1 MKTTNTKYIGDFKIE
16 LLNDKEFQEDFPN
29 WMSRVAEELA
39 QETLDD
45 ALDKKTKYPHSFSS
59 DGCVS
64 FEVSVS
70 ISTFPK
76 SNEDENN
83 KIN

>member
-1 MKTTNTKYIGDFKIE
+1 MKTTNTKYIGDFKID
-16 LLNDKEFQEDFPN
+16 LIDDKKFQEDFPN

-39 QETLDD
+39 QETLGD
-45 ALDKKTKYPHSFSS
+45 ALDKKSKFPSVFPAN
-59 DGCVS
+59 GCVA

-76 SNEDENN
+76 SKEDENN
-83 KIN
+83 A

>member
-1 MKTTNTKYIGDFKIE
+1 MKTTNTRHIGDFKID
-16 LLNDKEFQEDFPN
+16 LLNDEEFQEDFPI

-39 QETLDD
+39 QETLEDT
-45 ALDKKTKYPHSFSS
+45 LDKKSKYPHSFFA

-83 KIN
+83 RTD